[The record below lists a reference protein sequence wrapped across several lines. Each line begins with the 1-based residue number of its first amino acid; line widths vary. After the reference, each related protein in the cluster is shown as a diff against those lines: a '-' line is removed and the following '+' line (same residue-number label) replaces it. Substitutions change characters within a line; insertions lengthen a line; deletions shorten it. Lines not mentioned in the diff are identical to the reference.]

1 MVSLEDIAAF
11 VAGRLGVRREV
22 LSAGTRL
29 VQDLGVDGDDF
40 VELMDVFFAQFSVD
54 PAGFRYADHA
64 GAEGLDLLGALN
76 PFGRKPPPPKPVTL
90 AMLVEAAAAGR
101 WPDA

>member
-1 MVSLEDIAAF
+1 VVSFDEIAGF
-11 VAGRLGVRREV
+11 VAAQLGVRREA
-22 LSAGTRL
+22 LEAGTRL
-29 VQDLGVDGDDF
+29 VQDLGCDGDDF
-40 VELMDVFFAQFSVD
+40 VELMDAFFERYSVD
-54 PAGFRYADHA
+54 PAGFRYGDHA

-76 PFGRKPPPPKPVTL
+76 PFGRKPLHPRPVTL